1 MFKFFLLAIGFILL
15 FEGIIYFLF
24 SSRINELYKIISSFS
39 NEKIKS
45 FSFFLIIVGSV
56 IIYFTFRIYDFS

>member
-1 MFKFFLLAIGFILL
+1 MFKFFLLAIGFILF

-45 FSFFLIIVGSV
+45 FSSFLIIVGSV